1 MSNKN
6 PKNQIS
12 SSKQA
17 SEMGKKGGAKKKGT
31 VSLKSCLKRIFASG
45 EVDPDEYMKALIGH
59 AMTNG
64 NAGIAKLIQEVHDGK
79 EPDKVDINQS
89 GSIDLTA
96 KVTLSEYKKLR
107 EKVIKE
113 DDV

>member
-79 EPDKVDINQS
+79 EPDKVEISSPQKVEIEFIANKND
-89 GSIDLTA
+89 TA
-96 KVTLSEYKKLR
+96 T
-107 EKVIKE
+107 
-113 DDV
+113 

>member
-79 EPDKVDINQS
+79 EPDKVEISSPQKVEIEFIANKND
-89 GSIDLTA
+89 TA
-96 KVTLSEYKKLR
+96 N
-107 EKVIKE
+107 
-113 DDV
+113 